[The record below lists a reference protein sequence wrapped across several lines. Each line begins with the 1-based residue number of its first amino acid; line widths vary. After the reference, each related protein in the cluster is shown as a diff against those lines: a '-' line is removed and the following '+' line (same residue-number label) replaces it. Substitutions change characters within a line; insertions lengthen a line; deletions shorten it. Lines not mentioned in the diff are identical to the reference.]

1 MRAKLQGQRLTRGC
15 LVANWFS
22 LPPGAASRIGVVTSR
37 KLGGAVVRVRARR
50 LLREVFRRHQLELN
64 EPLDLVLV
72 ARRSIVGKGFSEVE
86 TDFLTALRQGK
97 LLKID

>member
-1 MRAKLQGQRLTRGC
+1 
-15 LVANWFS
+15 
-22 LPPGAASRIGVVTSR
+22 
-37 KLGGAVVRVRARR
+37 
-50 LLREVFRRHQLELN
+50 LELN